1 MPISGAPAPTER
13 KRSSI
18 KEQHHAKC
26 SLPLSPN
33 NWAVAASAMNFHT
46 HPAASASNVVNSLWG
61 MQITWFPPSQ
71 QYGSS
76 QCHRIWLCDRWFQTF
91 CPPGS
96 KGVQNKALC
105 AYIMW
110 PDTRAVSS
118 GRFLR
123 AREIGKAVHQML
135 QPVVDGPRLPSNAL
149 ARESHLRSKTTAPC
163 LQTWHPRSE
172 PSARKLSPDRGK
184 KGCSKLA
191 RNKPSEFWGPKNG
204 VRLSA

>member
-1 MPISGAPAPTER
+1 M
-13 KRSSI
+13 
-18 KEQHHAKC
+18 
-26 SLPLSPN
+26 
-33 NWAVAASAMNFHT
+33 V
-46 HPAASASNVVNSLWG
+46 SN
-61 MQITWFPPSQ
+61 
-71 QYGSS
+71 
-76 QCHRIWLCDRWFQTF
+76 F

-123 AREIGKAVHQML
+123 AQEIGKAVHQML

-149 ARESHLRSKTTAPC
+149 ARESHPRSKTTAPC

-191 RNKPSEFWGPKNG
+191 PEQTKRVLGTQKPGQAFCMILIAGQVGGPSFGSRFRPQKCDLKMQKKG
-204 VRLSA
+204 PAFCLRASVVARSLA

>member
-1 MPISGAPAPTER
+1 
-13 KRSSI
+13 
-18 KEQHHAKC
+18 
-26 SLPLSPN
+26 
-33 NWAVAASAMNFHT
+33 
-46 HPAASASNVVNSLWG
+46 
-61 MQITWFPPSQ
+61 
-71 QYGSS
+71 
-76 QCHRIWLCDRWFQTF
+76 
-91 CPPGS
+91 
-96 KGVQNKALC
+96 
-105 AYIMW
+105 MW

-191 RNKPSEFWGPKNG
+191 PEQTKRVLGAQKRGQAFCMILIAGQVGGPSFGSRFRPQKWDRKMQKKGPAFCLRAS
-204 VRLSA
+204 VVARSLA